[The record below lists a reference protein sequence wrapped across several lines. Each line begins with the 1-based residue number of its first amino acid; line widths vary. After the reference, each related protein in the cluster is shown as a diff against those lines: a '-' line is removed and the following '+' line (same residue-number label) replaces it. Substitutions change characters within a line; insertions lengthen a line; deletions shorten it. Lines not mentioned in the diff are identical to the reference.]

1 MLRFLP
7 VHPLIQFICFFV
19 LVVSLV
25 NAVWFD
31 LGVAAAGLTGLYI
44 ILEAENWGKLR
55 AMLWRLRWFFLSIS
69 VFYFWFT
76 PGIKIFA
83 SMGSWSP
90 SWYGL
95 DQGLLRVSA
104 LILIIS
110 SIHLI
115 LQNTTREALISGIYA
130 IVVPFKFLVCPHRL
144 ALRIILTL
152 DAVASLQAENF
163 MNMKNSDKSLSKRQR
178 LQSVLVEMV
187 SSIQRRA
194 ENAPCG
200 TVKIPEF
207 HPPPYVQWLLPVGLG
222 ILFAM
227 IGE

>member
-7 VHPLIQFICFFV
+7 VHPLIRFICFFV
-19 LVVSLV
+19 LVLSLV
-25 NAVWFD
+25 NAVWWD
-31 LGVAAAGLTGLYI
+31 LGFAAAGLAGLYFVF
-44 ILEAENWGKLR
+44 EAENWGKLR
-55 AMLWRLRWFFLSIS
+55 YMLWRLRWFFISIT

-76 PGIKIFA
+76 PGIKIFEA
-83 SMGSWSP
+83 VGSWSP
-90 SWYGL
+90 SWNGL

-115 LQNTTREALISGIYA
+115 LQNTSREGLISGIYA

-152 DAVASLQAENF
+152 DAVTSLQTESII
-163 MNMKNSDKSLSKRQR
+163 NMKNLDKNLSKRER
-178 LQSVLVEMV
+178 LQSALVEIV
-187 SSIQRRA
+187 TSIQHRA
-194 ENAPCG
+194 VNTPC
-200 TVKIPEF
+200 VAVNIPEF
-207 HPPPYVQWLLPVGLG
+207 HPPPHVQWLLPVCLG